1 MKPAIVFVH
10 AFGGPPIDYV
20 MPVLARRCSV
30 HALLLSTASPYN
42 RAIIQQFAQTVTE
55 RSDVPAAP
63 VVDWIVNH
71 ARSVGASAVITF
83 SEYLVVAVAE
93 ACEQLG
99 LRGAGPN
106 AVLAR
111 NKLAMRT
118 RWAEA
123 GIQVPEFH
131 AVRSKSDLHD
141 AARRL
146 NGPFVLKDA
155 WGAGAIGTQSVVPG
169 SDLDAAFDR
178 TQAAVA
184 DARQH
189 LIRER
194 SAYGDCP
201 IQLIAEAL
209 MEGASVD
216 WFTDAERGDFVSV
229 EGVVVDG
236 VPQSLALAGRMR
248 PLPPFCETAD
258 LLPSTIDANTQA
270 RLFDLANE
278 AVRALGLQNCATH
291 TEFKLMS
298 GRSVGLLEVAAR
310 VGGTAIARQVHATQG
325 LCLVD
330 HLLTA
335 LLGTELETSTQSFS
349 QPVASATAGL
359 QVIGADMR
367 GRPWREALAFDHRR
381 IDWTEWLGPEVDVRL
396 ERSLSPPAGTWVTP
410 YDPSRGVLNA
420 ASVLLVTAPDASRLL
435 GACQQIVNG
444 LENKLLAAATSCD
457 TP

>member
-20 MPVLARRCSV
+20 MPALARRCAV
-30 HALLLSTASPYN
+30 HTLLLSPASQYN
-42 RAIIQQFAQTVTE
+42 RAIFQEFAQTVTE
-55 RSDVPAAP
+55 RSDVATAH
-63 VVDWIVNH
+63 VVDLIVNH
-71 ARSVGASAVITF
+71 ARSVEASAVITF

-141 AARRL
+141 AAHHL
-146 NGPFVLKDA
+146 KGPFVLKDA
-155 WGAGAIGTQSVVPG
+155 WGAGSIGTQSVVPG
-169 SDLDAAFDR
+169 TDLDTVFDR
-178 TQAAVA
+178 TQAAVV

-189 LIRER
+189 QIRER
-194 SAYGDCP
+194 SAYGDCSV
-201 IQLIAEAL
+201 QLIAETL
-209 MEGASVD
+209 MEGASLD
-216 WFTDAERGDFVSV
+216 WFADSERGDFVSV

-236 VPQSLALAGRMR
+236 VPQSLALTGRMR

-258 LLPSTIDANTQA
+258 LIPSTIDTNTQTW
-270 RLFDLANE
+270 LFGLADE

-325 LCLVD
+325 ICLVD
-330 HLLTA
+330 HLLSA
-335 LLGTELETSTQSFS
+335 LLGTALETSAQTFS
-349 QPVASATAGL
+349 QPVTSAAAGL

-367 GRPWREALAFDHRR
+367 GRPWRRALAFDHRC
-381 IDWTEWLGPEVDVRL
+381 IDWTEWLGSDIDVQL

-420 ASVLLVTAPDASRLL
+420 ASVLFVTAPDATRLL
-435 GACQQIVNG
+435 RACQQIVNG

-457 TP
+457 SP